1 MKKNADRFLT
11 ATYCD
16 DIRQELGNKLS
27 LMGCYQGELI
37 VSRVPVA
44 LPKLCV
50 YVSVWTPKEQPFKS
64 LMIRIVQGDDVELA
78 RIELPETG
86 LAEAA
91 QIRDETATR
100 KAVSTAIAFAPF
112 VIEKS
117 TSLRLVATTEE
128 GEIIG
133 PRLLIKVAPGQ
144 VPAVPP
150 TAESAPPKA
159 RAAKKKPA
167 KVRAA
172 SAASKRPR

>member
-37 VSRVPVA
+37 VSRAPVA

-50 YVSVWTPKEQPFKS
+50 YASVWTPKEQPFKS
-64 LMIRIVQGDDVELA
+64 LIIRIVQGDDVELA
-78 RIELPETG
+78 RIELPEAG

-133 PRLLIKVAPGQ
+133 PRLLIKVAPGKAL
-144 VPAVPP
+144 AVPP
-150 TAESAPPKA
+150 TV
-159 RAAKKKPA
+159 RAAKTKPV
-167 KVRAA
+167 KVKAV
-172 SAASKRPR
+172 SAASKRSR

>member
-50 YVSVWTPKEQPFKS
+50 YASVWTPKEQPFKS
-64 LMIRIVQGDDVELA
+64 LIIRIVQGDDVELA
-78 RIELPETG
+78 RIELPEAG

-117 TSLRLVATTEE
+117 TSLRVVANTEE

-144 VPAVPP
+144 TLAVPP
-150 TAESAPPKA
+150 TA
-159 RAAKKKPA
+159 RAAKKKPV
-167 KVRAA
+167 KVKAV
-172 SAASKRPR
+172 SAASKRSR

>member
-1 MKKNADRFLT
+1 MKENADRFLT

-50 YVSVWTPKEQPFKS
+50 YASVWTPKEQPFKS
-64 LMIRIVQGDDVELA
+64 LIIRIVQGDDVELA
-78 RIELPETG
+78 RIELPQVG

-112 VIEKS
+112 AIEKS

-144 VPAVPP
+144 TLAVPP
-150 TAESAPPKA
+150 TAESVSPNA
-159 RAAKKKPA
+159 RAAKKKTV

-172 SAASKRPR
+172 SAASNRSR

>member
-16 DIRQELGNKLS
+16 DIRQESGNKLS

-37 VSRVPVA
+37 VSKVPVA

-50 YVSVWTPKEQPFKS
+50 YASVWTPKEQPFKS
-64 LMIRIVQGDDVELA
+64 LIIRIVQGDDVELA
-78 RIELPETG
+78 RIELPEAG

-91 QIRDETATR
+91 QIRDETAT
-100 KAVSTAIAFAPF
+100 KNAVSTAIAFAPF

-128 GEIIG
+128 GEIIV

-144 VPAVPP
+144 TLAAPP
-150 TAESAPPKA
+150 TLRSAPPKA
-159 RAAKKKPA
+159 RAAKKKPV
-167 KVRAA
+167 KVKAA
-172 SAASKRPR
+172 SAASKRSR

>member
-1 MKKNADRFLT
+1 MKKSADRLLT

-16 DIRQELGNKLS
+16 DIRQESGNKLS

-37 VSRVPVA
+37 VAMAPVA

-50 YVSVWTPKEQPFKS
+50 YASAWTPKEHPFKS
-64 LMIRIVQGDDVELA
+64 LTIRVVQDDDVELA
-78 RIELPETG
+78 RIDLPEAG
-86 LAEAA
+86 LAESA

-117 TSLRLVATTEE
+117 TSLRLVANTED

-133 PRLLIKVAPGQ
+133 PRLRIRVAPGQ
-144 VPAVPP
+144 TFAAAPFSESPTRQAP
-150 TAESAPPKA
+150 TAPK
-159 RAAKKKPA
+159 RS
-167 KVRAA
+167 R
-172 SAASKRPR
+172 RR